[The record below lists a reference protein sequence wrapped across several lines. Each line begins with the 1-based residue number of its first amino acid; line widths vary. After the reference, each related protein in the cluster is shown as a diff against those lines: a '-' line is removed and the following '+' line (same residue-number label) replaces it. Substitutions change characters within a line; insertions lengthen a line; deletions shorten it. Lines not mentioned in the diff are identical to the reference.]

1 MKATRQ
7 PPRDASFLHARASP
21 SKPNAGPPPDGGT
34 HYGTDFRPF
43 DRAAYSRVRTNRIEA
58 AIGVASNTKGNIM
71 SDDNN
76 TKARPT
82 HRIYSVTKNG
92 DSKPN
97 WQEIGAAWPHK
108 DGKGFNLKFT
118 ARPLDGAE
126 IVLRVATPK
135 KEAA

>member
-1 MKATRQ
+1 M
-7 PPRDASFLHARASP
+7 
-21 SKPNAGPPPDGGT
+21 
-34 HYGTDFRPF
+34 
-43 DRAAYSRVRTNRIEA
+43 
-58 AIGVASNTKGNIM
+58 SNDSTT
-71 SDDNN
+71 

-92 DSKPN
+92 DTKAN

-126 IVLRVATPK
+126 IVVREPK
-135 KEAA
+135 AVEAAA

>member
-1 MKATRQ
+1 M
-7 PPRDASFLHARASP
+7 RA
-21 SKPNAGPPPDGGT
+21 
-34 HYGTDFRPF
+34 
-43 DRAAYSRVRTNRIEA
+43 NRIEA
-58 AIGVASNTKGNIM
+58 AIGVASNTKGNTM
-71 SDDNN
+71 SNDSN

-92 DSKPN
+92 DSKAN

-126 IVLRVATPK
+126 IVLRVATAE